1 MKQFGKI
8 LALTLGFGILAAV
21 LSLVN
26 TRPAG
31 AQGAATPIV
40 ATPIKVN
47 VVNRATS
54 PALVKVLNTAATPV
68 LVRDVDNAA
77 RHAFQAQVSVSLSAT
92 TPRAQAT
99 ITTVPAGKRLV
110 IEYVSALVIGPT
122 GQRYQASIGVTQG
135 STTGAYY
142 VPLSLQGTFDSDDQ
156 LVAGQPTRLY
166 SDAGSQVVVEL
177 VRSATAGT
185 AFGTFTVSGYLVDCG
200 AGSGCLL
207 P

>member
-1 MKQFGKI
+1 MKQFCKI

-21 LSLVN
+21 LSLVH

-31 AQGAATPIV
+31 AQGG

-54 PALVKVLNTAATPV
+54 PALVKVLNTAAIPV

-77 RHAFQAQVSVSLSAT
+77 RHAFQAQVVVSLSAT
-92 TPRAQAT
+92 TARNSAA

-110 IEYVSALVIGPT
+110 IEYVSVLASGPT
-122 GQRYQASIGVTQG
+122 GQRYQASIGVRQG
-135 STTGAYY
+135 TTAGLYFLA
-142 VPLSLQGTFDSDDQ
+142 LSPQGTFDFNDQ
-156 LVAGQPTRLY
+156 LIAGQPTRLY
-166 SDAGSQVVVEL
+166 SDAGTSVGVEL
-177 VRSATAGT
+177 VRSATAST
-185 AFGTFTVSGYLVDCG
+185 AFGIFTISGYLVDCG
-200 AGSGCLL
+200 AGVGCPL